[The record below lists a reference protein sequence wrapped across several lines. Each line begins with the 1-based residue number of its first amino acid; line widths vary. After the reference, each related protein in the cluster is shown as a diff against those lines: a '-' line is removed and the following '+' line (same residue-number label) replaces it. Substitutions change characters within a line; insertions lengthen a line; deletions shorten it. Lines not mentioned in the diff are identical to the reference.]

1 MIWMRGIALVIG
13 YIFGLFQT
21 GFIVGKA
28 KGVDIREH
36 GSGNSGTTNTLRVL
50 GQKAGVITFIGDT
63 AKSILAILVVRWIFK
78 DQFQGDIAI
87 LGLYGGFGAVLGH
100 NYPFYMNF
108 KGGKGIACTAGLI
121 LTICPLSAPLCLVG
135 FALPIILTKYV
146 SLGSV
151 IMSILFMIQTV
162 LYNHL
167 GWLHVSEE
175 ARLEYDI
182 LILIL
187 GVLAIYRHKANIVRL
202 INGTE
207 NKIGQKAK

>member
-13 YIFGLFQT
+13 YVFGLFQT
-21 GFIVGKA
+21 GFLVGKTQ
-28 KGVDIREH
+28 GVDIREH

-87 LGLYGGFGAVLGH
+87 LGLYGGLGAVLGH

-121 LTICPLSAPLCLVG
+121 LAICPLSAPLCMVG

-146 SLGSV
+146 SLGSI
-151 IMSILFMIQTV
+151 IMSILFMAQTV

-167 GWLHVSEE
+167 GWLGVAGE
-175 ARLEYDI
+175 AGIEFDI
-182 LILIL
+182 LVLIL
-187 GVLAIYRHKANIVRL
+187 GLLAIYRHKTNIVRL

>member
-1 MIWMRGIALVIG
+1 MIWMRCIALVIG
-13 YIFGLFQT
+13 YVFGLFQT

-28 KGVDIREH
+28 KGVDIRDH

-78 DQFQGDIAI
+78 DQFQGDIAV
-87 LGLYGGFGAVLGH
+87 LGLYGGLGAVLGH

-108 KGGKGIACTAGLI
+108 RGGKGIACTAGLI
-121 LTICPLSAPLCLVG
+121 LAICPLSAPLCMVG

-146 SLGSV
+146 SLGSI

-162 LYNHL
+162 LYNHM
-167 GWLHVSEE
+167 GWLKVGEE
-175 ARLEYDI
+175 ARREFDI

-187 GVLAIYRHKANIVRL
+187 GILAIYRHRANIVRL